1 MILFLVGFLILLVC
15 RIGFAFSK
23 HLDRQE
29 SERRQFYLALA
40 NDLEKLDAIIAKIK
54 KQEPKQPAIT
64 TYNKRWAGR
73 N

>member
-15 RIGFAFSK
+15 RIGFAFSR

-29 SERRQFYLALA
+29 SERRKFYLALA
-40 NDLEKLDAIIAKIK
+40 NDLEKLDAMIAKIK
-54 KQEPKQPAIT
+54 KPEPREPAIT